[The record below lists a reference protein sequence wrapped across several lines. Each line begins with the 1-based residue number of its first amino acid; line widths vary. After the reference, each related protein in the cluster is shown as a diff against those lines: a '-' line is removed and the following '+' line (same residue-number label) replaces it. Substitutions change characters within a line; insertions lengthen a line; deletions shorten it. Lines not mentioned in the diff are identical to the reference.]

1 MILAAGLGTRLSPYS
16 RHTPKPLFTLN
27 QRPVLDLI
35 IDRLLHAGCE
45 QIIINT
51 HHLHEQIEAFV
62 QQQQYPVP
70 VITRHEPE
78 ILGTGGAIQN
88 IADLWTEA
96 PLLVF
101 NADIVTDIDLA
112 HVYQW
117 HCANNAA
124 VTMVMH
130 DEQRFNCVCVD
141 NQDRIVSFN
150 DPESP
155 CTPHRKLAFT
165 GIHVLNRDVLNYLPP
180 QGPAHIINAYS
191 RMIEDGKCIKAL
203 ISKEHYW
210 QDIGTP
216 DSYRSAALYH
226 MARDGFKNAF
236 SETPVGKIDTTALKG
251 DGSDRRWYRLNADGK
266 SLILVDHGLR
276 LNRQIRQEVD
286 AFMDIGHHLRGIGAA
301 VPRIHAADTFNGM
314 VILEDLGDL
323 HLQQIVTQ
331 QGRDQNK
338 ALYCCVID
346 QWLQMAIDGSHA
358 FNLQWTYQSTHY
370 DEELI
375 IEKECRYFIEAF
387 VSSYLGRRER
397 FDDYLEEFQKLARLA
412 IQYGQMGF
420 MHRDLQSRNIMINGD
435 RICFID
441 FQGGRMGPLQY
452 DLAALLIDPYVNLDN
467 TLQDELFDYAVA
479 AIAKRIHI
487 DPATFQKGFIYCRLT
502 RNLQML
508 GAFGF
513 LSQVKGKKQ
522 FEAFIPVAVQ
532 TLLGNLSIQKRQFP
546 KLAELVTTI
555 ANLF

>member
-1 MILAAGLGTRLSPYS
+1 
-16 RHTPKPLFTLN
+16 
-27 QRPVLDLI
+27 
-35 IDRLLHAGCE
+35 
-45 QIIINT
+45 
-51 HHLHEQIEAFV
+51 
-62 QQQQYPVP
+62 
-70 VITRHEPE
+70 
-78 ILGTGGAIQN
+78 
-88 IADLWTEA
+88 
-96 PLLVF
+96 
-101 NADIVTDIDLA
+101 
-112 HVYQW
+112 
-117 HCANNAA
+117 
-124 VTMVMH
+124 
-130 DEQRFNCVCVD
+130 
-141 NQDRIVSFN
+141 
-150 DPESP
+150 
-155 CTPHRKLAFT
+155 
-165 GIHVLNRDVLNYLPP
+165 
-180 QGPAHIINAYS
+180 
-191 RMIEDGKCIKAL
+191 
-203 ISKEHYW
+203 
-210 QDIGTP
+210 
-216 DSYRSAALYH
+216 
-226 MARDGFKNAF
+226 
-236 SETPVGKIDTTALKG
+236 
-251 DGSDRRWYRLNADGK
+251 
-266 SLILVDHGLR
+266 
-276 LNRQIRQEVD
+276 
-286 AFMDIGHHLRGIGAA
+286 
-301 VPRIHAADTFNGM
+301 
-314 VILEDLGDL
+314 
-323 HLQQIVTQ
+323 
-331 QGRDQNK
+331 
-338 ALYCCVID
+338 
-346 QWLQMAIDGSHA
+346 MAIDGSHA

-375 IEKECRYFIEAF
+375 IEKECRYFIEVF